1 MNLDN
6 INKRNTREWVKVNE
20 DSQAHRNREAVVAKH
35 GGAFSYFG
43 KREGWKWFT
52 DIPKPTSFKLEEI
65 KKEPK
70 AKWIFIHPDGKEELV
85 ENLSKFCRKHELNK
99 AAMYEVYHGK
109 RNHHKNFKLKKQG
122 D

>member
-1 MNLDN
+1 MNINN
-6 INKRNTREWVKVNE
+6 INKRNTREWSMVNE
-20 DSQAHRNREAVVAKH
+20 NSRGAAFRNAVVDKH
-35 GGAFSYFG
+35 GGTFTYHGRRA
-43 KREGWKWFT
+43 GWKWYDKGTFEGFEKLNLEPL
-52 DIPKPTSFKLEEI
+52 PKT
-65 KKEPK
+65 
-70 AKWIFIHPDGKEELV
+70 KWVFVHPDGKEELV

>member
-1 MNLDN
+1 MNINN
-6 INKRNTREWVKVNE
+6 INKKNSREWIKVN
-20 DSQAHRNREAVVAKH
+20 DDAQSHRNREAIVAKH
-35 GGAFSYFG
+35 GGRFFKVG
-43 KREGWKWFT
+43 TEWKYASHAPKIKSV
-52 DIPKPTSFKLEEI
+52 IPESVI
-65 KKEPK
+65 PK

-99 AAMYEVYHGK
+99 AAMYEVYNGK